1 MYPARCGAAD
11 AQRCVRHTTLLR
23 IFSISFLLLAQEIQ
37 GIIQEKKILI
47 SIVSK
52 MGLKKECEYDISCV
66 QSILITNQSS
76 SNVNYANPTI
86 AAYL

>member
-1 MYPARCGAAD
+1 
-11 AQRCVRHTTLLR
+11 
-23 IFSISFLLLAQEIQ
+23 
-37 GIIQEKKILI
+37 
-47 SIVSK
+47 
-52 MGLKKECEYDISCV
+52 MGLKKELEYDISCV